1 MSLSLLDTNV
11 WVSLAIDRHE
21 HHLLALDWFD
31 KASGDASACF
41 CRMTQ
46 NSFLRLLTLKAI
58 FEEDTRPKPTL
69 RVLLPYL
76 PHACISV
83 SSRTGGSQRAGLI
96 EFYCRFAGGAAI
108 VVNQRY
114 GPKILLGTGRN
125 KKGSV
130 NNS

>member
-58 FEEDTRPKPTL
+58 FEEDTMTNNQAIAAYRRLRQDPRVGWLGESEGLEAKWFALALRSRNNDSLLDRHRDRPAP
-69 RVLLPYL
+69 
-76 PHACISV
+76 
-83 SSRTGGSQRAGLI
+83 G
-96 EFYCRFAGGAAI
+96 
-108 VVNQRY
+108 
-114 GPKILLGTGRN
+114 
-125 KKGSV
+125 
-130 NNS
+130 